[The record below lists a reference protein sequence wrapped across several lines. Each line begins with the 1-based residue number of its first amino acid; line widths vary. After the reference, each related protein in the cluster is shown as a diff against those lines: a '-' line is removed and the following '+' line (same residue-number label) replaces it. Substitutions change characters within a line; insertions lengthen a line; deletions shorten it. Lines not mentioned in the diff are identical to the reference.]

1 MDVNTSASSKTR
13 IMFQNHAA
21 WLTGNKVHPLQ
32 VKPAPYTSP
41 LEGQIVIRNYS
52 TAVNIVDGR
61 LQDLGTSMMYKWI
74 GYPCILGS
82 DVAGEVVE
90 VGPQVTRFKVGDRVV
105 GHAVGKDEKRNNSA
119 EGAFQLYVVLLDHMS
134 SPIPDHMSYEN
145 ACVLPLGT
153 STAACGLFVP
163 EQLGLQ
169 LPSVN
174 SKPKGETVLIW
185 GGSTSVGSS
194 AIQLAVR
201 AGYEVFTTSSP
212 HNFNYVRK
220 LGAAKVFNY
229 KSKTVVDDMV
239 TALKGKQVAGA
250 ISMAHEGTKRCMD
263 ILARCDGKRFVS
275 LAAYPVPDKLSAHFP
290 ILQTML
296 LYITGNL
303 VYWFKSKTMG
313 VDYNLIF
320 ATSLVENGVGKAIY
334 GDYLPQALEDGKL
347 LASPEPVV
355 VGNGLESIQA
365 ALNYHKTKV
374 SAKKVVVS
382 LKD

>member
-1 MDVNTSASSKTR
+1 
-13 IMFQNHAA
+13 MFQNHAA
-21 WLTGNKVHPLQ
+21 WLMGSKVHPLQ

-41 LEGQIVIRNYS
+41 REGQIVIRNYA
-52 TAVNIVDGR
+52 TAVNIIDGR
-61 LQDLGTSMMYKWI
+61 LQDLGTSMMYKWVK
-74 GYPCILGS
+74 YPCILGS

-105 GHAVGKDEKRNNSA
+105 GQAVGKDEKRNSDA

-134 SPIPDHMSYEN
+134 SPIPDHMPYEN

-153 STAACGLFVP
+153 STAACGLFEP
-163 EQLGLQ
+163 DQLGLQ

-174 SKPKGETVLIW
+174 SKPKGEAVLIW

-194 AIQLAVR
+194 AIQLAVS

-220 LGAAKVFNY
+220 LGATKVFNY

-239 TALKGKQVAGA
+239 NALEGEKLAGA

-290 ILQTML
+290 ILQTMFM
-296 LYITGNL
+296 YITGSL

-313 VDYNLIF
+313 VDYNLVF
-320 ATSLVENGVGKAIY
+320 ATSLVENGVGKAIFE
-334 GDYLPQALEDGKL
+334 DYLPRALEDGKF
-347 LASPEPVV
+347 LAAPEPIV

-365 ALNYHKTKV
+365 ALDYYKAGV
-374 SAKKVVVS
+374 SAKKVIVS